1 MLMQKWLQCNL
12 DRGMFSDEMAVTYP
26 SSGIARVSVFVPS
39 TDVSGTPGGLG
50 KVRVSVAHRG
60 DTILAILPTSYRDS
74 VAVSENDLSD
84 AP

>member
-26 SSGIARVSVFVPS
+26 NFGVARVSVFVPS
-39 TDVSGTPGGLG
+39 TDVSGNPGGVG

-60 DTILAILPTSYRDS
+60 NTILAILPTSYRDS